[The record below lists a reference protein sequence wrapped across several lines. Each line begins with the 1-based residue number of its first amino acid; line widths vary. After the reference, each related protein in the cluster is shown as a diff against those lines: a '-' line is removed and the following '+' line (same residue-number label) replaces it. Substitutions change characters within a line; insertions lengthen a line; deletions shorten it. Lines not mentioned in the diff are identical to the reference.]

1 MENELVGVSKNICRI
16 RELIERVAETGL
28 NIVVCGETGV
38 GKELVVQSLYQKSD
52 RVGKPF
58 VKVNCA
64 ALPDTL
70 LESEMFGYEQG
81 AFTGAEKRRRG
92 KFEQANGGVLFLDEI
107 GDMTLPLQSKLLHVL
122 QGGDFTPLGS
132 EKAVRTDAW
141 VIAATNHDLE
151 KSLTAGKFR
160 EDLYFR
166 LSAIKIFVEP
176 LRNRPEDIPYLID
189 YYIRKYKAEYNTKD
203 LKAPRQKTID
213 RLCAYG
219 WPGNVRELQNMLKR
233 LMILGDA
240 EENINGMLGGTAQPV
255 EAPGRA
261 PGCREHR
268 LPAALRHPG
277 VVRPLHPVPQKDA
290 QKGHGPGREGSHFV
304 RARKDGLES
313 QQGDQ
318 AAQDQLQDP
327 PLQNQG
333 SGDPAAPRRIRLT
346 VGCPARS
353 MCRQNFLQA
362 NGPPFPIARVP
373 SRASHPSSTAR

>member
-189 YYIRKYKAEYNTKD
+189 YYIHKYKAEYNTKD

-240 EENINGMLGGTAQPV
+240 EENINGMLGGTAQPL

-268 LPAALRHPG
+268 RLSAALRHPG
-277 VVRPLHPVPQKDA
+277 VVRPLRPVPQKDA
-290 QKGHGPGREGSHFV
+290 QEGHGPGREGSHLL

-333 SGDPAAPRRIRLT
+333 SWDPAAPRRIRLT
-346 VGCPARS
+346 VGCPARPCIGKIFS
-353 MCRQNFLQA
+353 KLMDH
-362 NGPPFPIARVP
+362 V
-373 SRASHPSSTAR
+373 SHRAGAPAHAPSSAAR